1 MKGEA
6 EAVVI
11 TASYLQ
17 QKTVLFWDGHIWTRL
32 WVISKNQWPALTSTL
47 IPPSDWNILPANQSE
62 STPGSVSQCHR
73 LSQSRAN
80 EQGVKENQTGWKRKH
95 SGTKTSIANPFCIWQ
110 TPKQC
115 ELWLETMKSSFLMPL
130 DKYLISRS
138 HGGGFI
144 VCKANV
150 EDNKEEIRNSNF
162 RQAEERW
169 FEWAGTMFVGA
180 DRPAW
185 VFQKLLIHW
194 DFSGLTEN
202 GLK

>member
-1 MKGEA
+1 MTGANVNPNSPFGLEHTSSQPIR
-6 EAVVI
+6 EHSRICI
-11 TASYLQ
+11 TQWSS
-17 QKTVLFWDGHIWTRL
+17 DSSTR
-32 WVISKNQWPALTSTL
+32 
-47 IPPSDWNILPANQSE
+47 
-62 STPGSVSQCHR
+62 HR